1 MGKTMEDVDVR
12 ASDPETPVV
21 PRAVVPQPVPAEPD
35 LDHPSLYF
43 NRELSWLDFNWRV
56 LHQSRDP
63 RHPILERVRFLGITC
78 SNLDEFYQKR
88 VGGLKRQQAAGV
100 VTPSLDGRVPGEQL
114 RLVRDASTVMMRTIN
129 RIWADE
135 LAPALETEAGVRIS
149 TFRDL
154 NPEQKKEIRAY
165 FRDHVYPVLTPLAVD
180 PGHPFPFIS
189 NLSLSLAVIMRH
201 PGRGTQ
207 HFARLKVPLSRGRWI
222 RVPNGTTRHHFI
234 PIEEVIRPGVGAL
247 FRGMEILGVYAF
259 RVTRNAD
266 LERDQEE
273 AEDLLS
279 MISEELRER
288 RFAEVVRLE
297 VEREMPDQV
306 RLLLARELEL
316 SDEDIYP
323 VDGLL
328 DLADTTEFVDQLDL
342 PDLKFEPWE
351 PVVPI
356 RLAHEGET
364 EEEQDIFTIIRRGDV
379 LVHHPYDSFAASV
392 QRLLDEAADDPDV
405 VAIKQTL
412 YRTSDRSSVVR
423 ALLRAAERG
432 KQVAVLVEVKARFD
446 EQNNIEWARMLENAG
461 VHVTYG
467 LLGLK
472 THCKATLVVR
482 YEEGRP
488 RTYCHIGTGN
498 YHAKTARLYT
508 DLGLLTADEEIGNDM
523 VNLFH
528 FLTGHAPDQRYR
540 RLIVAPRDM
549 RNALVERIA
558 REVAHQTERGTGRI
572 IAKMNALDDA
582 AMIRELYRASQAGVR
597 IDLIIRGHTRL
608 RPGIPGI
615 SENIRVISIIGRFL
629 EHDRLFYFGNDGD
642 PEILFGS
649 ADWRQRNLRDR
660 VEALVNVR
668 EPDQKRRLEAML
680 DVALT
685 DNLRSWEL
693 TADGHYLP
701 RQPGADEEEVDF
713 HVAMMADALERARN
727 KVPWELSAR

>member
-1 MGKTMEDVDVR
+1 MGKRKEAAGTRTGD
-12 ASDPETPVV
+12 AKKTVV
-21 PRAVVPQPVPAEPD
+21 PRAVVPQPVPDDPD
-35 LDHPSLYF
+35 LDHPALYF

-56 LHQSRDP
+56 LHQARDP
-63 RHPILERVRFLGITC
+63 RHPLLERVRFLGITC
-78 SNLDEFYQKR
+78 SNLDEFFQKR

-114 RLVRDASTVMMRTIN
+114 NLVRAAATVMMRTIS
-129 RIWADE
+129 RIWTDE
-135 LAPALETEAGVRIS
+135 LCPSLEADAKVRIS
-149 TFRDL
+149 TFPDL
-154 NPEQKKEIRAY
+154 TPEQQKRIRAY

-222 RVPNGTTRHHFI
+222 EVPDGSTRNHFV
-234 PIEEVIRPGVGAL
+234 PIEEVVRPGMGAL
-247 FRGMEILGVYAF
+247 FRGMEIVGVYAF

-273 AEDLLS
+273 AEDLLA

-288 RFAEVVRLE
+288 RFADVVRLE
-297 VEREMPDQV
+297 VERGMPEQV
-306 RLLLARELEL
+306 QQLLARELQL
-316 SDEDIYP
+316 SDEDVYP

-328 DLADTTEFVDQLDL
+328 DLADTAELVDLLDL
-342 PDLKFEPWE
+342 PELKFEPWE

-364 EEEQDIFTIIRRGDV
+364 EEEQDIFTIIRRGDL

-392 QRLLDEAADDPDV
+392 QRLIDEAADDPDV

-412 YRTSDRSSVVR
+412 YRTSDRSPVVR

-472 THCKATLVVR
+472 THCKATLIVR
-482 YEEGRP
+482 YEQGRP

-498 YHAKTARLYT
+498 YHAETARLYT
-508 DLGLLTADEEIGNDM
+508 DLGLLTADDEIGNDM

-528 FLTGHAPDQRYR
+528 FLTGHAPNQRYR

-549 RNALVERIA
+549 RNALEERIR
-558 REVAHQTERGTGRI
+558 RELAHQEAGGTGRI
-572 IAKMNALDDA
+572 IAKMNALDDS
-582 AMIRELYRASQAGVR
+582 AMIRELYRASRSGVR
-597 IDLIIRGHTRL
+597 IDLIVRGHTRL
-608 RPGIPGI
+608 RPGLPGI
-615 SENIRVISIIGRFL
+615 SENIRVVSIIGRFL
-629 EHDRLFYFGNDGD
+629 EHDRLFYFGNGGD
-642 PEILFGS
+642 PEVLFGS

-660 VEALVNVR
+660 VEAIVNVR
-668 EPDQKRRLEAML
+668 EPELRSRLEAML
-680 DVALT
+680 EVALT

-693 TADGHYLP
+693 TSDGHFVP
-701 RQPGADEEEVDF
+701 RRPVEGEETVDF
-713 HVAMMADALERARN
+713 HLAMMADATERARSRI
-727 KVPWELSAR
+727 PWELSER